1 MRIFFPFLPGLK
13 GDTITGIIPNIY
25 LNESGF
31 ESIALGVLMYFLKGK
46 KDLFCVMYIIFCI
59 EQFSLEVV
67 RGELG
72 IPMQWLMIAA
82 LPLMLRY
89 NNEKGHGM
97 KYFFYIFYPAHTF
110 LLFYIASFVIK

>member
-31 ESIALGVLMYFLKGK
+31 EFIALGVLMYFLKGK

-82 LPLMLRY
+82 LPLMMRY

-97 KYFFYIFYPAHTF
+97 KYFFYILSCVYF
-110 LLFYIASFVIK
+110 LVVLYR